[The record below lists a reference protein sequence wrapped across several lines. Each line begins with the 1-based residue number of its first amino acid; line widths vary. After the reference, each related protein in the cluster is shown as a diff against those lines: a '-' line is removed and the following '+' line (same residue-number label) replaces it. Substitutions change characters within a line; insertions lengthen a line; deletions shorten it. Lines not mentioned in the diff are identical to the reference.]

1 VTLSPSST
9 YSELGGQ
16 DGDLSSWQALVGG
29 RQLERPG
36 TPHLCQHGVEDRLP
50 VVVPRHGSRGWPMRG
65 YTLMDPLGA
74 PAVCRPELLSGFRG
88 EDVLGKFTR

>member
-16 DGDLSSWQALVGG
+16 DGDLSSWQASVGG

-36 TPHLCQHGVEDRLP
+36 TPHLCQHGVEDHLP
-50 VVVPRHGSRGWPMRG
+50 VVVPWHGSRGRPMSG
-65 YTLMDPLGA
+65 CTLMDSLGA
-74 PAVCRPELLSGFRG
+74 
-88 EDVLGKFTR
+88 